1 MVKSL
6 TAILISIALLIGAAS
21 FEWRFVDKQFE
32 SFEEELETLYEKTEN
47 ETASAADAKSV
58 QTSWETRKEKLHVWI
73 PHNDISRIDEYMAET
88 VRLVGRKE
96 YDLALAKLEILL
108 HLTECLPNTY
118 SPAIENI
125 L

>member
-6 TAILISIALLIGAAS
+6 TAILISIALLIGAAI

-47 ETASAADAKSV
+47 ETAYAADAKSV

>member
-1 MVKSL
+1 M
-6 TAILISIALLIGAAS
+6 
-21 FEWRFVDKQFE
+21 
-32 SFEEELETLYEKTEN
+32 
-47 ETASAADAKSV
+47 